1 MSARQ
6 RERVQKTVEERHGW
20 ALNQSHAKVRD
31 LQQDLEEEQY
41 EHLLSQE
48 ALSLRLKKQKE
59 KEKDSLMQAEGK
71 QNQLQELVTAAERR
85 TKELE
90 RRLRIEATALE
101 KGMQRSKKADG
112 MVASM
117 RTQLEAKC
125 DEETRIA
132 VEVEFVRKKE
142 KDLQTRLT
150 NMGSDY
156 KRTCDE
162 LMHAQGQVDKWKAYD
177 KKQRVTKK
185 KTADVSC
192 CPDANIL
199 MLPGFYVICLYM
211 FCFLRQELTAV
222 ISAHI
227 KTKKQWTTNFRQ
239 RTKSMRSLG
248 PIWQRRCETA
258 LN

>member
-1 MSARQ
+1 M
-6 RERVQKTVEERHGW
+6 
-20 ALNQSHAKVRD
+20 RD
-31 LQQDLEEEQY
+31 LQQDLGEEQY

-71 QNQLQELVTAAERR
+71 QNQLQELVTVAERR

-125 DEETRIA
+125 VEETRIA
-132 VEVEFVRKKE
+132 VEVDFVRKKE
-142 KDLQTRLT
+142 KDLETRLT
-150 NMGSDY
+150 NMGSEY

-162 LMHAQGQVDKWKAYD
+162 LKHAQGQVDKWKAYD

-185 KTADVSC
+185 KRFQMLQSDRDATANVSC
-192 CPDANIL
+192 CPEANIL

-227 KTKKQWTTNFRQ
+227 KTKKAMDN
-239 RTKSMRSLG
+239 K
-248 PIWQRRCETA
+248 
-258 LN
+258 